1 MLLTFDYADE
11 AEIFCIFLHAGSL
24 SRIFSTEKEPRTYK
38 IVQQGHLVWL
48 ICLWFITRSTKSSKL
63 LYSLFMI
70 CIFPRWGTPLP
81 AWKDMLML
89 MEESF
94 PLSLILVRPLVRLK
108 MNYLNHIYRCYFRND
123 NPLPSFFNPCVFGE
137 VLIQFSGSQWNENI
151 KWYFQSRLISRFQTY
166 DHVVCSLTVS
176 KWPNLSF
183 QWFFYIG
190 NSRRWWDTN
199 FPNEIHFRSNI
210 WGDSRKSETNCFSN
224 FWINFPL
231 S

>member
-1 MLLTFDYADE
+1 MMM
-11 AEIFCIFLHAGSL
+11 G
-24 SRIFSTEKEPRTYK
+24 
-38 IVQQGHLVWL
+38 WL
-48 ICLWFITRSTKSSKL
+48 IFVIYNQIYPKL
-63 LYSLFMI
+63 QYSLFMI
-70 CIFPRWGTPLP
+70 CIFPWYGTPLP

-94 PLSLILVRPLVRLK
+94 PSSLVLVRPLVRLN
-108 MNYLNHIYRCYFRND
+108 MSYLNHIGATSQID
-123 NPLPSFFNPCVFGE
+123 NPLHSFSNPCVFGE
-137 VLIQFSGSQWNENI
+137 VLIQFFCLSGSQWNENI

>member
-1 MLLTFDYADE
+1 MIRCYFQLQYTDSFYKSQSHFGHIQFPLQAPRICNTHKSTKVKIKHIANFGLRRRSRN
-11 AEIFCIFLHAGSL
+11 FCIFLHAGSL
-24 SRIFSTEKEPRTYK
+24 SRIFSTEKETRTYK

-108 MNYLNHIYRCYFRND
+108 MSYLNHIYRCYF
-123 NPLPSFFNPCVFGE
+123 
-137 VLIQFSGSQWNENI
+137 
-151 KWYFQSRLISRFQTY
+151 
-166 DHVVCSLTVS
+166 
-176 KWPNLSF
+176 
-183 QWFFYIG
+183 
-190 NSRRWWDTN
+190 
-199 FPNEIHFRSNI
+199 SN
-210 WGDSRKSETNCFSN
+210 W
-224 FWINFPL
+224 
-231 S
+231 